1 MHRLQN
7 KKQMLHDSPKHS
19 APFRRGIRICAV
31 HLLVITS
38 LAICKSATKMS
49 AKRKVQNILKG
60 QDQSIVYVSSPLNQK
75 DVFLYIYITTTE
87 TLICNASEIHTTCNT
102 VKRSILSQFTSDQN
116 HVSFQKISYVFHP
129 FKISAWKRQTLQKVG
144 NVGALWSS
152 SYDQGVINRDS
163 GMKKSKHRFVLR

>member
-1 MHRLQN
+1 
-7 KKQMLHDSPKHS
+7 MLHDSPKHS

-87 TLICNASEIHTTCNT
+87 TLICNASEIHTTCKT
-102 VKRSILSQFTSDQN
+102 EKRSILSQFTSDQN

-144 NVGALWSS
+144 NVGAYGVPHMIRESS
-152 SYDQGVINRDS
+152 IGTVE
-163 GMKKSKHRFVLR
+163 